1 MDSQPPAESQPPN
14 EENWDRRR
22 ADRDQQQR
30 SQKEPKGQ
38 TWFPHPP
45 RIETATDFIVIIF
58 SITVATIL
66 VLLSIGVMLAGIF
79 GADIKSYFAILT
91 SIMTSMI
98 SALVGYLA
106 GKGAG
111 KIEEMKQQEGPPPP

>member
-1 MDSQPPAESQPPN
+1 MDPPPESEKPPP
-14 EENWDRRR
+14 ENWDRRR
-22 ADRDQQQR
+22 ADLDRDSKKR
-30 SQKEPKGQ
+30 PEGKPQ

-45 RIETATDFIVIIF
+45 KIETATDFIVIIF